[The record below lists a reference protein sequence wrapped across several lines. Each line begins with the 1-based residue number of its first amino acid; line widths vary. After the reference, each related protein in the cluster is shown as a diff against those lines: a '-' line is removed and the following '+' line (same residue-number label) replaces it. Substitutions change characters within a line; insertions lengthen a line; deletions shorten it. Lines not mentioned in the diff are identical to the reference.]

1 MKTIIIATDFSSVAE
16 NAAHYGADMAAAL
29 GAQIHLLYVYNIATS
44 YYEVPLA
51 WNLTDMTKEGEEK
64 ILLLKEQLDNRLNGA
79 VKITSEV
86 RIGFFLTE
94 LKTVCGLLEPQI
106 VVMGSQGSTPATRLL
121 FGSHAVNASKNL
133 PWPLVTVPPGARY
146 ASVQRIGLATDFE
159 KNEDIPVDE
168 IRMLVHEFNARL
180 LVLHIGRRERFD
192 QDTSP
197 NGIAHELL
205 AGLKPEFH
213 FIEAPDIDE
222 AIIHFTDEHDVD
234 MLMVLQRREG
244 FIDKLL
250 HRNHTKQLVLRSH
263 VPVMALHR
271 ETEESQE

>member
-1 MKTIIIATDFSSVAE
+1 MKTIIIATDFSPAAE

-51 WNLTDMTKEGEEK
+51 WNLTDMTREGEDK
-64 ILLLKEQLDNRLNGA
+64 IALLKEQLNNRLNGA

-94 LKTVCGLLEPQI
+94 LKTVCELLEPHI
-106 VVMGSQGSTPATRLL
+106 VVMGSQGSTSAARLL

-133 PWPLVTVPPGARY
+133 SWPLVTVPPDARY
-146 ASVQRIGLATDFE
+146 ASVQRIGLASDFE
-159 KNEDIPVDE
+159 KTEDIPVDE
-168 IRMLVHEFNARL
+168 IKMLVDEFNARL
-180 LVLHIGRRERFD
+180 LVLHTGRRERFD
-192 QDTSP
+192 HDTSP
-197 NGIAHELL
+197 NGVAHELL
-205 AGLKPEFH
+205 GGLNPEFH
-213 FIEAPDIDE
+213 FIEAPDIDD
-222 AIIHFTDEHDVD
+222 AIIHFADEHEVD
-234 MLMVLQRREG
+234 MLMVLAKREG

-263 VPVMALHR
+263 VPVMALHQ
-271 ETEESQE
+271 ETEQL